1 MSAHEVDG
9 WNLKATPEDDLQ
21 RHSKWFNVPTKGRS
35 LQDMVLKIK
44 FLTALIYSL
53 FVAVAFADATIFEGD
68 FIQGGLVTGRTLPGA
83 HVTFNDRRVR
93 VSKDGLFLIGFG
105 RDAPGQAKVDIELPD
120 GSHHTRTF
128 KVKKRQ
134 YKIQYIKG
142 LPPRKVT
149 PSKEDLERI
158 RAEAALV
165 RKAREIDD
173 PRTDFLTGFRWPVE
187 GKITGVY
194 GSQRVLNGKP
204 RRPHFGVDIA
214 APVGT
219 AVLAPADGMVTLVY
233 PDMYFSGGTVILDHG
248 HGLSSSF
255 LHLSKILVTKGQ
267 AISRGEIIAEV
278 GAMGRVT
285 GAHLD
290 WRINLFQ
297 VRLDPQLLMSPMS
310 GL

>member
-1 MSAHEVDG
+1 M
-9 WNLKATPEDDLQ
+9 P
-21 RHSKWFNVPTKGRS
+21 FNTPTKGWR

-44 FLTALIYSL
+44 VLTVLIYSL
-53 FVAVAFADATIFEGD
+53 CITVTYADATIFKGD

-83 HVTFNDRRVR
+83 RVTFNDRRVR

-128 KVKKRQ
+128 EVKKRH

-149 PSKEDLERI
+149 PSKQDLERI
-158 RAEAALV
+158 RAEAALA

-173 PRTDFLTGFRWPVE
+173 PRMDFLTGFRWPVA

-214 APVGT
+214 APMGT
-219 AVLAPADGMVTLVY
+219 AVLAPADGVVTLVY
-233 PDMYFSGGTVILDHG
+233 PDMYFSGGTLILDHG
-248 HGLSSSF
+248 HGLSSCF
-255 LHLSKILVTKGQ
+255 LHLSKIHVTKGQ
-267 AISRGEIIAEV
+267 SVKRGDIIAEV
-278 GAMGRVT
+278 GATGRVT
-285 GAHLD
+285 GTHLD

-297 VRLDPQLLMSPMS
+297 VRLDPQLLVPPMS
-310 GL
+310 GS

>member
-1 MSAHEVDG
+1 M
-9 WNLKATPEDDLQ
+9 P
-21 RHSKWFNVPTKGRS
+21 FNARTKGWG
-35 LQDMVLKIK
+35 LQEMALKVKVFMVL
-44 FLTALIYSL
+44 TYSL
-53 FVAVAFADATIFEGD
+53 CVAFAFADATIFEGD
-68 FIQGGLVTGRTLPGA
+68 FMQGGLVTGRTLPGA
-83 HVTFNDRRVR
+83 RVTFNDRRVR
-93 VSKDGLFLIGFG
+93 VSKDGFFLIGFG
-105 RDAPGQAKVDIELPD
+105 RDAPRHAKVDIELPD

-128 KVKKRQ
+128 EVKKRK

-158 RAEAALV
+158 RAEAALA
-165 RKAREIDD
+165 RKAREVDD

-219 AVLAPADGMVTLVY
+219 AVLAPADGIVTLVY
-233 PDMYFSGGTVILDHG
+233 PHMYFSGGTVILDHG

-255 LHLSKILVTKGQ
+255 LHLSKIHVTKGQ
-267 AISRGEIIAEV
+267 SVSRGDIIAEV
-278 GAMGRVT
+278 GATGRVT

-297 VRLDPQLLMSPMS
+297 VRLDPQLLVPPMS
-310 GL
+310 GP

>member
-1 MSAHEVDG
+1 MA
-9 WNLKATPEDDLQ
+9 
-21 RHSKWFNVPTKGRS
+21 
-35 LQDMVLKIK
+35 LKIK
-44 FLTALIYSL
+44 VFAVLIYNL
-53 FVAVAFADATIFEGD
+53 CVTVAFADTTVFKGD

-83 HVTFNDRRVR
+83 RVTFNDRAVR

-158 RAEAALV
+158 RTEVALA

-219 AVLAPADGMVTLVY
+219 PVRAPADGIVTLVY
-233 PDMYFSGGTVILDHG
+233 PDMYFSGGTVIVDHG

-255 LHLSKILVTKGQ
+255 LHLNKIYVTKGQ
-267 AISRGEIIAEV
+267 SISRGDIIAEV
-278 GAMGRVT
+278 GATGRVT

-297 VRLDPQLLMSPMS
+297 ARLDPQLLVPPMS
-310 GL
+310 GP